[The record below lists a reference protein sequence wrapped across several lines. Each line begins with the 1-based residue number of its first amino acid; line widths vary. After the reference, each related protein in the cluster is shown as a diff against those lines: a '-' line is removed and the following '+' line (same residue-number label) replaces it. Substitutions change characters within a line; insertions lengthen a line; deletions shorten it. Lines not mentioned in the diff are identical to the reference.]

1 MKESKMNTKV
11 AVIVAECNSI
21 ISLTETVNEMITKQ
35 DLNTFDVNEL
45 EIDTIRTTAEE
56 MLQLVVDFQNDY
68 FSVTKEE
75 LEEQSITLYQDC
87 KYILQA
93 IEDEYEFLMSAELS
107 SKFDSIRLAVDV
119 IRTYVQK

>member
-1 MKESKMNTKV
+1 MNTKV